1 MKGLLLSVIMVLRL
15 CLKKKTHLFE
25 IFNYML
31 YIDKL
36 SIIGETK
43 KIEKIMKGIQHI

>member
-1 MKGLLLSVIMVLRL
+1 
-15 CLKKKTHLFE
+15 
-25 IFNYML
+25 ML

-43 KIEKIMKGIQHI
+43 KIEKIMKGIQHIWISKINQRNEEKRLQRFESE